1 MVLGNAGFGR
11 ERNGGGKVMSAL
23 WESGLLED
31 EYPYLKRRKGRVDQK
46 LAGNEE
52 LSGHYKK
59 TVRGIHVIC

>member
-1 MVLGNAGFGR
+1 
-11 ERNGGGKVMSAL
+11 MSAL